1 MSITMKY
8 VQGHVEVYG
17 DGKFLFSADDTKK
30 PAKTLRKWGMPM
42 TDVILIAA
50 SPLIVLM
57 ATIIITCIGGAIKG
71 AFQGHKNHFR

>member
-1 MSITMKY
+1 
-8 VQGHVEVYG
+8 
-17 DGKFLFSADDTKK
+17 
-30 PAKTLRKWGMPM
+30 MPM

-57 ATIIITCIGGAIKG
+57 ATIIIACIGGAIKG

>member
-1 MSITMKY
+1 
-8 VQGHVEVYG
+8 
-17 DGKFLFSADDTKK
+17 
-30 PAKTLRKWGMPM
+30 MPM

-57 ATIIITCIGGAIKG
+57 TTIIITCIGGAIKG

>member
-1 MSITMKY
+1 
-8 VQGHVEVYG
+8 
-17 DGKFLFSADDTKK
+17 
-30 PAKTLRKWGMPM
+30 MPM